1 MQSGLCLD
9 VGSSGSCMEKP
20 WSTYPYC
27 NYQLDANT
35 RAMDLVSRLTL
46 DEKVGVV
53 LGYLLPHTEG
63 LRLHDQIYGY

>member
-9 VGSSGSCMEKP
+9 VGSTGSCTEKP

-27 NYQLDANT
+27 NYQLDPKT

-46 DEKVGVV
+46 DEKVGVSC
-53 LGYLLPHTEG
+53 L
-63 LRLHDQIYGY
+63 